1 VKVLECIN
9 LKSYQNAGIADIWT
23 WGAKVVR
30 KRLSAFFLALAPKTV
45 PSLTAA
51 GIGTV
56 VI

>member
-51 GIGTV
+51 AIATV